1 MKGNQGEQYKWI
13 AVANKEN
20 GVNREKDKRKD
31 PGARAWK
38 GLLYKIHIQECSPLK
53 KIFIIF

>member
-1 MKGNQGEQYKWI
+1 M
-13 AVANKEN
+13 AHKEN
-20 GVNREKDKRKD
+20 RVNREKNKRKD

-53 KIFIIF
+53 NIFIYILMGE